1 MGYLN
6 RPIFYILKRNLKN
19 IFRKEIDKRM
29 DLITIALAKKAGAS
43 GGANGDPGILT
54 KLENSVKE
62 VQSEIKSVQK
72 DVELLLPLAQG
83 AVLAIEVGGT
93 TVKLTENVL
102 KLPLPLATGEVLGL
116 VKSTPADS
124 ENSINK
130 ISVNSDGSMEV
141 NALSSDKLVAG
152 EETLIFNGNYENYFY
167 ETKGEKLL

>member
-1 MGYLN
+1 
-6 RPIFYILKRNLKN
+6 
-19 IFRKEIDKRM
+19 M

-43 GGANGDPGILT
+43 GGASGDPGILT
-54 KLENSVKE
+54 KIENSVKE
-62 VQSEIKSVQK
+62 VQREIKAVQK

-83 AVLAIEVGGT
+83 AVLAIQVGD
-93 TVKLTENVL
+93 TVVKPTENVL
-102 KLPLPLATGEVLGL
+102 KLPLATGEVLGL
-116 VKSTPADS
+116 VKSTPANS

-130 ISVNSDGSMEV
+130 ISVNNDGSMEV

>member
-1 MGYLN
+1 
-6 RPIFYILKRNLKN
+6 
-19 IFRKEIDKRM
+19 M

-141 NALSSDKLVAG
+141 NSLSSDKLMPG
-152 EETLIFNGNYENYFY
+152 EEVLIFNSNHTDYFN
-167 ETKGEKLL
+167 

>member
-1 MGYLN
+1 
-6 RPIFYILKRNLKN
+6 
-19 IFRKEIDKRM
+19 M

-43 GGANGDPGILT
+43 SGASGDPGILT
-54 KLENSVKE
+54 KIENSVKE
-62 VQSEIKSVQK
+62 VQTEIKSVQK

-141 NALSSDKLVAG
+141 NALSGDKITALSSDKLVAG
-152 EETLIFNGNYENYFY
+152 KETLIFNSNHNDYN
-167 ETKGEKLL
+167 

>member
-1 MGYLN
+1 
-6 RPIFYILKRNLKN
+6 
-19 IFRKEIDKRM
+19 M

>member
-1 MGYLN
+1 
-6 RPIFYILKRNLKN
+6 
-19 IFRKEIDKRM
+19 M

-43 GGANGDPGILT
+43 GGASGDPGILT
-54 KLENSVKE
+54 KIENSVKE

-83 AVLAIEVGGT
+83 AVLAIQVGDT
-93 TVKLTENVL
+93 IVKPTENVL
-102 KLPLPLATGEVLGL
+102 KLPLATGEVLGL
-116 VKSTPADS
+116 VKSTPANS

-130 ISVNSDGSMEV
+130 ISVNNDGSMEV

>member
-1 MGYLN
+1 
-6 RPIFYILKRNLKN
+6 
-19 IFRKEIDKRM
+19 M

-43 GGANGDPGILT
+43 GGASGDPGILT
-54 KLENSVKE
+54 KIENSVKE
-62 VQSEIKSVQK
+62 VQTEIKSVQK

-83 AVLAIEVGGT
+83 AVLAIQVGDT
-93 TVKLTENVL
+93 IVKPTENVL
-102 KLPLPLATGEVLGL
+102 KLPLATGEVLGL
-116 VKSTPADS
+116 VKSTPANS

-130 ISVNSDGSMEV
+130 ISVNSDGSMEI

>member
-1 MGYLN
+1 
-6 RPIFYILKRNLKN
+6 
-19 IFRKEIDKRM
+19 M

-43 GGANGDPGILT
+43 GGASGDPGILT

-62 VQSEIKSVQK
+62 VQTELTSIKT
-72 DVELLLPLAQG
+72 DLLLPLAQG
-83 AVLAIEVGGT
+83 AVLAIQVGDT
-93 TVKLTENVL
+93 IVKPTENVL
-102 KLPLPLATGEVLGL
+102 KLPLATGEVLGL
-116 VKSTPADS
+116 VKSTPANS